1 MKKLLKIFTVL
12 IVLSS
17 LTSCSKDDDAQD
29 PIIGGWELELMR
41 TIYENGEIDEE
52 SFSDSDTFI
61 IQFKT
66 DGTFLSE
73 WVEGAFEGQVS
84 SGVWERT
91 SNSQYS
97 ISYYDEENNLEDDV
111 DLFTTR
117 FLNGNKMIMRFEDYD
132 EPDMITISEFEFT
145 KTNYNIE
152 L

>member
-17 LTSCSKDDDAQD
+17 LTSCSNDDDAQD
-29 PIIGGWELELMR
+29 PIIGSWQQTLIR
-41 TIYENGEIDEE
+41 YIYDNGEIDEE
-52 SFSDSDTFI
+52 SYSDSETSI
-61 IQFKT
+61 VQFKA
-66 DGTFLSE
+66 DGTFLTE
-73 WVEGAFEGQVS
+73 WVGELEIQGT

-97 ISYYDEENNLEDDV
+97 ISYYDEDNNLEDV

-117 FLNGNKMIMRFEDYD
+117 FLNGNEMIMRFEDP
-132 EPDMITISEFEFT
+132 EELEDMITIIELEFT

-152 L
+152 P